1 MEQLN
6 VSCRDIINHVVD
18 VSMNFLAEETKIE
31 SKKSVSARKDLQKLQ
46 LRYMTS
52 IMSVGGTL
60 KMLLAFSFDKSLI
73 EEVFRRYAQD
83 IEIDESELALYI
95 EETASEIINIVLGNA
110 ISKLNIKN
118 HVISL
123 SPPVVILEA
132 KSIMRVKGSEFF
144 TYILTTDFG
153 VLEIFCVCPKEL
165 TELINDLKGI

>member
-6 VSCRDIINHVVD
+6 VNCREFINHVVD
-18 VSMNFLAEETKIE
+18 VSMNFLAEETQLE
-31 SKKSVSARKDLQKLQ
+31 SKKLVSAIKDLQKLQ

-52 IMSVGGTL
+52 IMSVEGNL
-60 KMLLAFSFDKSLI
+60 KMLLAFSFDKNLI

-83 IEIDESELALYI
+83 IEIDESEIGLYI
-95 EETASEIINIVLGNA
+95 EETAGEIINIVLGNA

-132 KSIMRVKGSEFF
+132 KSITRIKESEFF

-153 VLEIFCVCPKEL
+153 VMEIFCVCPKEL
-165 TELINDLKGI
+165 SELINDLEEV